1 MIMVPRIASPVGQIE
16 SLASAARIE
25 DLRKKINNEDY
36 LGEAI
41 QRIAQILSN
50 EILDV
55 PHGGSYERK
64 GRQ

>member
-1 MIMVPRIASPVGQIE
+1 MISVPRIASPVRQIE

-25 DLRKKINNEDY
+25 SLRRKINNEDY

-41 QRIAQILSN
+41 QRIALILSN
-50 EILDV
+50 EILDI